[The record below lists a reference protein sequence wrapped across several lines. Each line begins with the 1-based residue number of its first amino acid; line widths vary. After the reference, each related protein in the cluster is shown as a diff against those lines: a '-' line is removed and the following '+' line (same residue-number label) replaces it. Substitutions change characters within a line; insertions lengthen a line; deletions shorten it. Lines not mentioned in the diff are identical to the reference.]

1 MLMVVFPCGKPLVL
15 MPSVAVPPTSVCGRN
30 CSSSGGRDPKE
41 ASITVDTAVAALEA
55 APESLPCRGAMM
67 STLSAPPWKV
77 LIGTDGTSEMG
88 RWGMV
93 FCIIINGSQ
102 VSRDEV
108 GELNIPGGVG
118 SSCTTAGGAAMDDC
132 LGSAPVVGIAA
143 GSGAVVVAG
152 AVTGDATMEE
162 EAAAAGGAALF
173 QAPLLLLEELEGVVF
188 LDAGEGSRMTPL

>member
-1 MLMVVFPCGKPLVL
+1 MVVFPSGKPPVL
-15 MPSVAVPPTSVCGRN
+15 MPSVAVPPTSGD
-30 CSSSGGRDPKE
+30 RDPKE
-41 ASITVDTAVAALEA
+41 ASITVDTAAAALEA

-67 STLSAPPWKV
+67 SALSAPPWKV

-88 RWGMV
+88 RWGIF

-132 LGSAPVVGIAA
+132 LANAPIVGIAA
-143 GSGAVVVAG
+143 ASGAVAVDA
-152 AVTGDATMEE
+152 AVTADAATEE
-162 EAAAAGGAALF
+162 EADAAGGAALF
-173 QAPLLLLEELEGVVF
+173 QEPLLLLEELEGVVF